1 MDWLAPSNG
10 TAKVRDSRSPD
21 NLITIFIPSV
31 HGGGAER
38 AMLVFASE
46 LLNLGFKVDLV
57 LVRLEGQNVSRIP
70 GGARVVDLDCRR
82 MLTAIPKLIRYL
94 KNHQPRAVY
103 STITHA
109 NIALAFASR
118 FARVSYPVVVRQSN
132 APISET
138 KDSIGRKIAS
148 RMIPLAYGYASRI
161 IAVSDG
167 VRGELIKLSSGLET
181 LISVIPTPVI
191 SEQLLNDGANPPEH
205 PWLIQPQH
213 ERDVPV
219 ILSAGRL
226 EPHKGMFDLIRAFKS
241 VRDKRA
247 AKLIILGEGS
257 QRGELIRAAESL
269 GVGDDVDLVGFKSN
283 PYGYMNHANIFA
295 LASWYEGLPNVLIQA
310 LAFGTPVVAT
320 DCPSGPREI
329 LEDGRLGR
337 LVRVGD
343 LTGLSDALSDSLILS
358 KSPEARESM
367 LKRFGAR
374 EATLRYLGVG
384 V

>member
-1 MDWLAPSNG
+1 LNG
-10 TAKVRDSRSPD
+10 TEKVRDSFSSD

-38 AMLVFASE
+38 AMLVFAAE
-46 LLNLGFKVDLV
+46 LIELGFKVDLV
-57 LVRLEGQNVSRIP
+57 LVRLEGQNVNRIP
-70 GGARVVDLDCRR
+70 AGTRVVNLDCRR

-94 KNHQPRAVY
+94 KNHKPRAVY

-109 NIALAFASR
+109 NIALSFAAR
-118 FARVSYPVVVRQSN
+118 VTRVSYPVIVRQSN

-138 KDSIGRKIAS
+138 KDSIGRKIA
-148 RMIPLAYGYASRI
+148 RRIIPSAYRSVSGI

-167 VRGELIKLSSGLET
+167 VREELVNLSQDLES

-191 SEQLLNDGANPPEH
+191 SEQLLSDGAPPPSH
-205 PWLIQPQH
+205 PWFEQPQD

-219 ILSAGRL
+219 IVSAGRL
-226 EPHKGMFDLIRAFKS
+226 EPHKGMLDLIRAFRS
-241 VRDKRA
+241 VRDKVEAR
-247 AKLIILGEGS
+247 LIILGDGS
-257 QRGELIRAAESL
+257 QRRELLKAADAL
-269 GVGDDVDLVGFKSN
+269 GLRDDVDLVGFKTN
-283 PYGYMNHANIFA
+283 PYGYMNHANVFA

-343 LTGLSDALSDSLILS
+343 VIGLSDALTDSLSLS
-358 KSPEARESM
+358 KSPEARQSM

-384 V
+384 GAAIV